1 MHSNVHFMLRK
12 LAATVP
18 FGIGAFAIL
27 GLADYGSRVPRPEVS
42 RPEVPRLILNNNHLI
57 HLITNQFKS
66 L

>member
-18 FGIGAFAIL
+18 FGVGVFAIL
-27 GLADYGSRVPRPEVS
+27 GLADYGSRLSRPEVS
-42 RPEVPRLILNNNHLI
+42 RLILNNNHLI